1 MTNRK
6 TRTVK
11 KSFWRRL
18 LKKRKTK
25 KKNSMGLIVSPGPKK
40 HKTEPDRWIPPFA
53 TKEVPP
59 LKTDSQDLVIVNMPN
74 GFDLG
79 KVAASIGI
87 MVQAELDF
95 SFKLF
100 INECFERFKNLDWGG
115 VNEKEKWVNDQRIMT
130 QTGIVCGVYTEL
142 SSGIQIWIVSDLD
155 QGVTKV
161 CLSNEL

>member
-6 TRTVK
+6 TRAIK
-11 KSFWRRL
+11 KPFWRRL
-18 LKKRKTK
+18 LKKRKN
-25 KKNSMGLIVSPGPKK
+25 KNNTGLIVSTGPKK
-40 HKTEPDRWIPPFA
+40 HKTEPDRWKPPFA

-87 MVQAELDF
+87 MLQAELDF
-95 SFKLF
+95 NFKLF

-115 VNEKEKWVNDQRIMT
+115 VNEKEKWANDQRIMT

-142 SSGIQIWIVSDLD
+142 SSGIQIWIVADLD